1 MQMSFISLKKI
12 LGISRENQRTQYF
25 LLSQLVSSLGSLIL
39 NLNIAN
45 EAKTPAD
52 FGEFSI
58 VFLIYVFTLG
68 IFRSIT
74 VSPLLFKE
82 SLRDAQPLDALKA
95 GCINSIIFGFIIILL
110 SVFVQGDVGLLLRIL
125 GIGIPGLLV
134 QDSFRYYFFS
144 LNRPRK
150 SFALDLTWTST
161 FFITALLLETQTFIE
176 IGIFGVF
183 GIWCISVY
191 LSIFVEVCW
200 LSPSIFRAR
209 YLRWYRSCRPILKD
223 SLLDYIVTYA
233 STTILVVLFISKS
246 SFEEVAGYRAAVA
259 LLSLGAIAL
268 AAFSIS
274 EVRFM
279 ASSEL
284 MGKAAAKLI
293 FRKLIFGP
301 LALIVILPLSF
312 PSLQIRFPYLFFG
325 DSWEEAKRF
334 ILPISASYVVASLAT
349 IPQVILQSTARIRL
363 LRQINTVNFLITAL
377 LCSLTFEVAGLEGF
391 VWLLVFSKS
400 IALVLSAY
408 LLHFRKQEGN

>member
-1 MQMSFISLKKI
+1 MSFINLKKI
-12 LGISRENQRTQYF
+12 LGSSRHNSRNQYF
-25 LLSQLVSSLGSLIL
+25 LLSQLVSSLGSFLL

-45 EAKTPAD
+45 KARTPAD
-52 FGEFSI
+52 FGVFSI

-95 GCINSIIFGFIIILL
+95 GCINSIIFGFIIVLS
-110 SVFVQGDVGLLLRIL
+110 SVFLKGDVVPLLRIL
-125 GIGIPGLLV
+125 GIGIPGLLI

-144 LNRPRK
+144 LSRPRK
-150 SFALDLTWTST
+150 SFSIDLAWTST
-161 FFITALLLETQTFIE
+161 FCICVFVLERLTSIE
-176 IGIFGVF
+176 IGTLGVF
-183 GIWCISVY
+183 GIWCLGAY
-191 LSIFVEVCW
+191 LSIFVEIYL
-200 LSPSIFRAR
+200 LSSSIVRAR
-209 YLRWYRSCRPILKD
+209 YSRWYRSCKPILKD
-223 SLLDYIVTYA
+223 SLIDYIVTYA
-233 STTILVVLFISKS
+233 SSTILVVLFISKS

-268 AAFSIS
+268 AAFSVS

-279 ASSEL
+279 ASSVSI
-284 MGKAAAKLI
+284 AKTTAGSI
-293 FRKLIFGP
+293 FRRLIFGP
-301 LALIVILPLSF
+301 LALIVILPLLF
-312 PSLQIRFPYLFFG
+312 PILQIRFPFLFFG

-349 IPQVILQSTARIRL
+349 IPQVILQSAARIRL
-363 LRQINTVNFLITAL
+363 LRQINTVNFLTTVL
-377 LCSLTFEVAGLEGF
+377 LCNLVFEIAGLKGF

-408 LLHFRKQEGN
+408 LVHFRKQERK